1 MRCCDNCKEKRP
13 AVFHLEL
20 KNIEPS
26 PFILNEITLDL
37 CKDCQELIIK
47 DILGHTPWTE
57 GK

>member
-13 AVFHLEL
+13 ALFHLEL

-37 CKDCQELIIK
+37 CKDCADRFGTYVEK
-47 DILGHTPWTE
+47 GAWRE
-57 GK
+57 KK